1 MAKKKPILLYGFV
14 FAAAFLVLIQAIPYG
29 KDHTNPSVLGEPTWD
44 SPQTHELAE
53 RACFNCHSNHTVWP
67 WYSNIAPASWLV
79 AYDVSE
85 GREHLNFSDWDHQ
98 LKGER
103 LIKEIREVI
112 TEKEM
117 PPLPYKM
124 AHPEARLSDAERETL
139 LQGLLRTLNNDSPEK
154 QS

>member
-1 MAKKKPILLYGFV
+1 MYAIRSYYG
-14 FAAAFLVLIQAIPYG
+14 
-29 KDHTNPSVLGEPTWD
+29 
-44 SPQTHELAE
+44 
-53 RACFNCHSNHTVWP
+53 
-67 WYSNIAPASWLV
+67 NIAPASWLV

-139 LQGLLRTLNNDSPEK
+139 LQGP
-154 QS
+154 